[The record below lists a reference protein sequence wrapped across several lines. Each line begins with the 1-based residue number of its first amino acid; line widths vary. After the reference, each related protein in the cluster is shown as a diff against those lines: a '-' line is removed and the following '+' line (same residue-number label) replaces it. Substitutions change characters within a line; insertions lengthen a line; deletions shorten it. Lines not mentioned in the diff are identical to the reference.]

1 VPKPPRRTAEA
12 YIKTNG
18 IELCYDTFGDPSA
31 RPILLIMGLAAQ
43 MIAWDDG
50 FCAELAARDYR
61 VIRFDNRDA
70 GRSTRLDSAGT
81 PNVAA
86 ALMASMQGL
95 AVDAP
100 YLLSDMADDA
110 IGLMDAL
117 DLAQVHV
124 VGASMGGAIAQT
136 LAIEHPERIRT
147 LTSIMSTT
155 SAPNLPAPTPEAMKV
170 LFTPSPLDL
179 NGYLENYVRTW
190 KVLRAGASALDEA
203 LDLDRARRIFERG
216 LNPSGVARQMLAMIA
231 SGSRKKAL
239 ATVKTPTLVLH
250 GDADPLVPLAC
261 GIDTA
266 ESVPGSKLVIL
277 KGMGHAIMIP
287 FWPEI
292 LDAIA
297 AHAV

>member
-31 RPILLIMGLAAQ
+31 RPILLIMGLASQ
-43 MIAWDDG
+43 MIAWDEG

-70 GRSTRLDSAGT
+70 GRSTLLDAAGT

-86 ALMASMQGL
+86 ALMAAMQGL

-136 LAIEHPERIRT
+136 IAIEHPERIRT

-155 SAPNLPAPTPEAMKV
+155 SSPNLPAPTPEAMKV

-179 NGYLENYVRTW
+179 DGYLENYVRTW
-190 KVLRAGASALDEA
+190 KVLRAGVSALDEA
-203 LDLDRARRIFERG
+203 RDLDRARRIFERG

-239 ATVKTPTLVLH
+239 ATIKAPTLVLH